1 MRKVLIFLVFMIGSS
16 SLWSEEYVQTNLRLS
31 TFPSH
36 ALVFHTLNPSPG
48 DYSTGETPLQY
59 PTEDTL
65 VLLTLKKPGFAD
77 TSFQLRINHEFPV
90 NHFSVLLKPLQ
101 DSAGDVQHQ
110 EWFQQRK
117 MHSRGTLLQYTSA
130 IPLLAAVAGYTL
142 SYYYHH
148 QASDTRD
155 RLNASALRNSSE
167 WQQTLDSFDHQKD
180 KRDRTLRASHI
191 LASAGGILWSLGFYL
206 RF

>member
-1 MRKVLIFLVFMIGSS
+1 MRNRLFFLFILIGLTP
-16 SLWSEEYVQTNLRLS
+16 LWSEEFVQTNLRLS

-36 ALVFHTLNPSPG
+36 ALVFHTQNPSPG
-48 DYSTGETPLQY
+48 DYSAGETPLQY
-59 PTEDTL
+59 PTEDSL

-90 NHFSVLLKPLQ
+90 NHFSVLLKPLL

-110 EWFQQRK
+110 EWFQKRK
-117 MHSRGTLLQYTSA
+117 MHSRGTLLQYSSA
-130 IPLLAAVAGYTL
+130 VPLLAAAAGYAL
-142 SYYYHH
+142 SYYYQR
-148 QASDTRD
+148 QALDTRD

-167 WQQTLDSFDHQKD
+167 WHKALDSFENQKD
-180 KRDRTLRASHI
+180 KRDRSLSTAHM
-191 LASAGGILWSLGFYL
+191 LAGTGGLLWSLGFYL